1 MILSTIAMPLMCVA
15 GLLADH
21 RRAQAA
27 LASRLEFEELLSRI
41 STDHPRDDAMTAD
54 LSLLRIGEF
63 LRLHRAVILQLDEA
77 SSELEVEQQWQHGST
92 RPLDGPFTPRFPA
105 ALALVR
111 RGEVVTWIGPA
122 DVPVEAAADHRS
134 ILDLGLRS
142 VVVLPFASGSKVRG
156 ALWVATTGRRV
167 ISAACVVQLRLV
179 ADVLANARLR
189 RQAEREA
196 RRSRQELAHISRRS
210 SLGEL
215 AASVAHQLNQ
225 PLTGI
230 LSNAQAARYLLE
242 SGPEVLDGV
251 QESLDDIVDDCRRAS
266 EVILRMREML
276 APADAAPA
284 VLDMAALVSEVGLLL
299 VGDAHAHRVS
309 VTMESA
315 HGEPARVEGVRV
327 LLQQAVLNVINN
339 AIDAVA
345 EVPLPRRVVSIRTT
359 GELDGQVR
367 VMVRDYGTGLPA
379 GAEQQ
384 VFEPFFST
392 KTTGVGMG
400 LAISRSIVENHG
412 GWIAAA
418 NDPDGGTLV
427 TISLPAVA

>member
-1 MILSTIAMPLMCVA
+1 M
-15 GLLADH
+15 
-21 RRAQAA
+21 
-27 LASRLEFEELLSRI
+27 
-41 STDHPRDDAMTAD
+41 
-54 LSLLRIGEF
+54 
-63 LRLHRAVILQLDEA
+63 
-77 SSELEVEQQWQHGST
+77 
-92 RPLDGPFTPRFPA
+92 
-105 ALALVR
+105 R
-111 RGEVVTWIGPA
+111 RGEVVTWIGPG
-122 DVPVEAAADHRS
+122 DVPVEAADDLRS
-134 ILDLGLRS
+134 ILDLGLHS
-142 VVVLPFASGSKVRG
+142 VVVLPFASGSRVRG

-167 ISAACVVQLRLV
+167 ISAACVVQLRLI

-309 VTMESA
+309 VTMESS

-359 GELDGQVR
+359 GERDGQVR
-367 VMVRDYGTGLPA
+367 VMVRDYGTGLPP